1 MPDSATR
8 RKFEALVAAAFA
20 DGFLAEAEKVV
31 LEQKAQRMGLSTR
44 EMHEIIGLGQQRKLS
59 ISIPATAAERE
70 ALLEDLIEVVAADG
84 RVEAPEYS
92 LLARFSESL
101 KISLPD
107 LRLRVNRRMQGLSD
121 RNTRTQPR
129 RESPPPPAAPSRPP
143 APRRVESPPPP
154 PFPTYAPAPVLQ
166 APTPMMAPP
175 PAHAHNEFP
184 KDTKVGDIPPVTL
197 QLLKQSILFDTES
210 DSIAAIS
217 RTLAIPAEPAA
228 QVRLAILA
236 AFPDLKPASQ
246 VVRQLPRR

>member
-20 DGFLAEAEKVV
+20 DGFLAESEKIV
-31 LEQKAQRMGLSTR
+31 LERKARRMGLSSR
-44 EMHEIIGLGQQRKLS
+44 EMHEIIGRGEQRKLS

-121 RNTRTQPR
+121 RNTRTQTR
-129 RESPPPPAAPSRPP
+129 RESPPPPPPPARPS
-143 APRRVESPPPP
+143 APRRVEPPPP
-154 PFPTYAPAPVLQ
+154 
-166 APTPMMAPP
+166 
-175 PAHAHNEFP
+175 
-184 KDTKVGDIPPVTL
+184 
-197 QLLKQSILFDTES
+197 
-210 DSIAAIS
+210 
-217 RTLAIPAEPAA
+217 
-228 QVRLAILA
+228 
-236 AFPDLKPASQ
+236 
-246 VVRQLPRR
+246 

>member
-20 DGFLAEAEKVV
+20 DGFLADAEKFV
-31 LEQKAQRMGLSTR
+31 LERKAEQMGLSTR

-59 ISIPATAAERE
+59 IGIPATAAERE

-92 LLARFSESL
+92 LLARFSETL

-107 LRLRVNRRMQGLSD
+107 LRVRVNRRMQGLSD
-121 RNTRTQPR
+121 RNTRTQTR
-129 RESPPPPAAPSRPP
+129 RESPPPAAPSRPP
-143 APRRVESPPPP
+143 APRRVEPPPPP
-154 PFPTYAPAPVLQ
+154 PFPTYAPAPPPQ

-175 PAHAHNEFP
+175 PAHAHKEFP
-184 KDTKVGDIPPVTL
+184 VDTRVGDIPPVTL
-197 QLLKQSILFDTES
+197 QLLKQSILFDTEI
-210 DSIAAIS
+210 DSIAAIG
-217 RTLAIPAEPAA
+217 RTLGIPAEPAA

-246 VVRQLPRR
+246 VVRQAPRR

>member
-107 LRLRVNRRMQGLSD
+107 LRLRVNRPIQPLSD
-121 RNTRTQPR
+121 P
-129 RESPPPPAAPSRPP
+129 
-143 APRRVESPPPP
+143 
-154 PFPTYAPAPVLQ
+154 
-166 APTPMMAPP
+166 
-175 PAHAHNEFP
+175 
-184 KDTKVGDIPPVTL
+184 
-197 QLLKQSILFDTES
+197 
-210 DSIAAIS
+210 
-217 RTLAIPAEPAA
+217 
-228 QVRLAILA
+228 
-236 AFPDLKPASQ
+236 
-246 VVRQLPRR
+246 LPRTPP

>member
-70 ALLEDLIEVVAADG
+70 AG
-84 RVEAPEYS
+84 APKS
-92 LLARFSESL
+92 RLLAGFPDAL
-101 KISLPD
+101 KFPLPA
-107 LRLRVNRRMQGLSD
+107 LRRRGTRRMQGLGAG
-121 RNTRTQPR
+121 NPRTQPR

-154 PFPTYAPAPVLQ
+154 PFPTYAPAPV
-166 APTPMMAPP
+166 
-175 PAHAHNEFP
+175 
-184 KDTKVGDIPPVTL
+184 
-197 QLLKQSILFDTES
+197 
-210 DSIAAIS
+210 
-217 RTLAIPAEPAA
+217 
-228 QVRLAILA
+228 
-236 AFPDLKPASQ
+236 
-246 VVRQLPRR
+246 